1 LKQNLVK
8 KNHEIDENI
17 AKHKAI
23 KSTLE
28 EEVRMLRHEVAEL
41 KKNIENLEYNC
52 EKIIEEKD
60 HKFNMVNNNYIDK
73 IRKLDN

>member
-1 LKQNLVK
+1 MVK

-28 EEVRMLRHEVAEL
+28 EDIRMLRHENADL
-41 KKNIENLEYNC
+41 KK
-52 EKIIEEKD
+52 
-60 HKFNMVNNNYIDK
+60 
-73 IRKLDN
+73 

>member
-1 LKQNLVK
+1 MKQNLVK

-41 KKNIENLEYNC
+41 KKNIENLEYNF

>member
-1 LKQNLVK
+1 LVK

-41 KKNIENLEYNC
+41 KKNIENLL
-52 EKIIEEKD
+52 KLHIIQC
-60 HKFNMVNNNYIDK
+60 
-73 IRKLDN
+73 